1 MAGHSRSFCPQKDTL
16 MYTKISLA
24 LLVFGLMTALLTACS
39 IKDEPAGTS
48 GPQVHMTG
56 FNFMQNS
63 ITINKGE
70 TLTLVNDA
78 APPHHITNG
87 SWIGAHPDP
96 QTENGAPRVDLTFN
110 GNDSAPIGPFT
121 TTGTFHLYCTIH
133 AFMNLTVI
141 VH

>member
-1 MAGHSRSFCPQKDTL
+1 
-16 MYTKISLA
+16 MYTKISFA

-56 FNFMQNS
+56 FNFMQDS
-63 ITINKGE
+63 ITIHKGE
-70 TLTLVNDA
+70 TLPLVNDVA
-78 APPHHITNG
+78 APHHIRNG
-87 SWIGAHPDP
+87 SWIGATPEP
-96 QTENGAPRVDLTFN
+96 KTENGAPSVDLTFN

-121 TTGTFHLYCTIH
+121 TTGTFHFYCTIH
-133 AFMNLTVI
+133 ESMNLTVI

>member
-1 MAGHSRSFCPQKDTL
+1 MCSFCPWKDTS
-16 MYTKISLA
+16 MYTKISFA

-48 GPQVHMTG
+48 GPQVHMDG
-56 FNFMQNS
+56 FSFMEDC
-63 ITINKGE
+63 ITSKKGE
-70 TLTLVNDA
+70 TLTLVNDVA
-78 APPHHITNG
+78 APHHITNG
-87 SWIGAHPDP
+87 SWIGATPEP
-96 QTENGAPRVDLTFN
+96 KTENGAPRVDLTFN